1 MSSIR
6 IGRLRGGFC
15 VYWTTPDGKRTRHQ
29 LNARSREEAE
39 AEAIDVYRAK
49 TPTPRGQVTEQI
61 WQDYLAERQGR
72 AVAKTMGYTGKA
84 ILPHFGALRPDQ
96 ITTEHCRAYASKRRK
111 AGIKD
116 GSIWTELGHLRTALQ
131 WAQKTRRI
139 EHAPFIERP
148 QKPAPKERYLTR
160 REIDRLLAA
169 PCEPHIKLAMLLM
182 LSTAGRVSAI
192 LELTWDRVD
201 MERGLINL
209 RTSENTTRKGRAVV
223 PMNSG
228 LRAALQEAREAA
240 LSDHVVEWAG
250 KPVKSIRKGIVSVAE
265 RAEVPNVSPHVF
277 RHTSAVHMAEAGVP
291 MSEISQYLGHSNA
304 SITERV
310 YARYSPDHLRKAAD
324 VVDFTRIRAASSN
337 GA

>member
-1 MSSIR
+1 MSNIK

-15 VYWTTPDGKRTRHQ
+15 VYWTTPSGGRTRHQ
-29 LNARSREEAE
+29 LNARTREEAE

-49 TPTPRGQVTEQI
+49 NPAPTGQVIRRI
-61 WQDYLAERQGR
+61 WSDYLAELEGR
-72 AVAKTMGYTGKA
+72 PVAKTMSYTGKA

-96 ITTEHCRAYASKRRK
+96 VKTEHCRSYTEKRRTG
-111 AGIKD
+111 GIQD
-116 GSIWTELGHLRTALQ
+116 GSIWTELGHLRAVLN

-148 QKPAPKERYLTR
+148 QKPAPKERYLSR
-160 REIDRLLAA
+160 EEIDHLLSA

-209 RTSENTTRKGRAVV
+209 RTSESTTRKGRAIV
-223 PMNSG
+223 PMNAG
-228 LRAALQEAREAA
+228 LRAALQKAREAA
-240 LSDHVVEWAG
+240 LSDHVIEWAG
-250 KPVKSIRKGIVSVAE
+250 GPVKSIRKGIVNVAK
-265 RAEVPNVSPHVF
+265 RAGVPEVSPHVF

-291 MSEISQYLGHSNA
+291 MSEISQYLGHSNVM
-304 SITERV
+304 ITERV
-310 YARYSPDHLRKAAD
+310 YARFSPDHLRKAAE
-324 VVDFTRIRAASSN
+324 VVDFTKLRTARRTAS
-337 GA
+337 